1 MVNALNK
8 KKWPGPIQISF
19 NMSAGDLLNEALGGP
34 LHTDWRRCRLIL
46 HG

>member
-19 NMSAGDLLNEALGGP
+19 NMSAGDLLNEALGGGHCTP
-34 LHTDWRRCRLIL
+34 TGGDAD
-46 HG
+46 